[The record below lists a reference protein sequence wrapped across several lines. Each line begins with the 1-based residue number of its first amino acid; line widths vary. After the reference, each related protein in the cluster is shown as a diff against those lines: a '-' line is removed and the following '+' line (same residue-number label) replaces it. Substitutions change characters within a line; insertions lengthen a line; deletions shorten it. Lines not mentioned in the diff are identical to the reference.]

1 MRLAISYAALPKGP
15 ASMSAASV
23 AKLLG
28 PYVEQL
34 IADGLAHVGDGA

>member
-15 ASMSAASV
+15 ASMTAASV

-34 IADGLAHVGDGA
+34 LAVAKT